1 MPAERPHPSPQS
13 QERTAGL
20 PPAAPPTLDQVW
32 ERVYGDLKRLAHRGL
47 AAEPSGHTL
56 STTAL
61 VHEVYLRLRSERAV
75 ECENR
80 ALFFTQAARAMRRV
94 LVDYARRH
102 RTLRRGEGKTHLA
115 LDTLNIGDANTW
127 PGLQIAVAERAEEL
141 LALDEALE
149 RLGALDARLARVI
162 ECRFFAGL
170 TESETAEVLGV
181 TARTV
186 ARDWVKARA
195 WLRQALEE
203 PPVDDG

>member
-1 MPAERPHPSPQS
+1 VPATP
-13 QERTAGL
+13 
-20 PPAAPPTLDQVW
+20 DQVW
-32 ERVYGDLKRLAHRGL
+32 DRVYADLKRLAHRHLG
-47 AAEPSGHTL
+47 AERSGHTL

-61 VHEVYLRLRSERAV
+61 VHEVYLRLESERAM
-75 ECENR
+75 ECEDR

-102 RTLRRGEGKTHLA
+102 RAIRRGAAAPHVPLE
-115 LDTLNIGDANTW
+115 TLGLGDSDAW
-127 PGLQIAVAERAEEL
+127 GGMQIAVAERAEEL

-149 RLGALDARLARVI
+149 RLAAFDARLAQVI

-170 TESETAEVLGV
+170 TESETAKVLGI
-181 TARTV
+181 TSRTV

-203 PPVDDG
+203 PPFNDG